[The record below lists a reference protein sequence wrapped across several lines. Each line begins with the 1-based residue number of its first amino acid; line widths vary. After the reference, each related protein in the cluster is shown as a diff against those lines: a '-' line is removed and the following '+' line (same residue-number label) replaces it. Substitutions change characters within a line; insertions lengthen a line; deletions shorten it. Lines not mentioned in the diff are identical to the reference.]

1 MLKKTLK
8 KVLAVALTVA
18 AVATTLA
25 VPVSAAT
32 LKPKKSHSKAEITE
46 YVNYFNS
53 ITEAYT
59 FRPSPEKHVPA
70 LIEDATPKYSD
81 NYRAYKMTVLLQNT
95 KGITAEQKADMK
107 KAASLWKK
115 AYISEQMLNYYW
127 NTWTSLA
134 SYIEDYCD
142 SGSSK
147 DSASNYKSRAKQTYN
162 KVNSYISKK
171 AKYNGKLA
179 GELKKYNKIRLN
191 AWNKDIDKWFKM
203 SKKQKAKY
211 WDYLPRYVHNGASA
225 LSKADMS
232 ANPYYSPS
240 AEGLVDEY
248 GDKNHYVTKTLGIW
262 GYDLSEYSP
271 CRELIKHTSWE
282 KW

>member
-1 MLKKTLK
+1 MLKKMFK
-8 KVLAVALTVA
+8 QALAVALTVA
-18 AVATTLA
+18 TVVTAS
-25 VPVSAAT
+25 VPVGAAA

-59 FRPSPEKHVPA
+59 FRPDRYVPGIA
-70 LIEDATPKYSD
+70 EDGDHESYS
-81 NYRAYKMTVLLQNT
+81 YKAYKMTVLLQNT
-95 KGITAEQKADMK
+95 KGITEEQKADMK

-115 AYISEQMLNYYW
+115 SYISQKMLNYYW
-127 NTWTSLA
+127 KTWSGL
-134 SYIEDYCD
+134 SNYIDDYSD

-147 DSASNYKSRAKQTYN
+147 DSASNYKSRTKQAYN
-162 KVNSYISKK
+162 KVNSYISKN
-171 AKYNGKLA
+171 AKYNVKLA
-179 GELKKYNKIRLN
+179 GELKKFNKIRLN

-211 WDYLPRYVHNGASA
+211 WDYLPRYVHSYASA

-232 ANPYYSPS
+232 DNPVSRL
-240 AEGLVDEY
+240 GVDVY
-248 GDKNHYVTKTLGIW
+248 PDKEHYETKTLGLW

-271 CRELIKHTSWE
+271 SRELCKHTRWT

>member
-46 YVNYFNS
+46 YVNYFND
-53 ITEAYT
+53 ITEPYT
-59 FRPSPEKHVPA
+59 SRPAPESHIPGIA
-70 LIEDATPKYSD
+70 EDGDHKSYS
-81 NYRAYKMTVLLQNT
+81 YKAYKMTVLLQNT

-115 AYISEQMLNYYW
+115 SYISQQMLNYYW
-127 NTWTSLA
+127 RTWS
-134 SYIEDYCD
+134 DYMYDYVCDYSD

-147 DSASNYKSRAKQTYN
+147 DSASSYKARAKQTYN
-162 KVNSYISKK
+162 KVNAYISKK

-179 GELKKYNKIRLN
+179 GELKKFNKIRLN

-211 WDYLPRYVHNGASA
+211 GYFLPRYTSA
-225 LSKADMS
+225 GSAFRKADMADDPIS
-232 ANPYYSPS
+232 CQSMDY
-240 AEGLVDEY
+240 VDMY
-248 GDKNHYVTKTLGIW
+248 PDKNHYETKTLRLW
-262 GYDLSEYSP
+262 GCDLSEDSP
-271 CRELIKHTSWE
+271 IRELCKHTRWD

>member
-1 MLKKTLK
+1 MLKKMFK

-46 YVNYFNS
+46 YVNYFND
-53 ITEAYT
+53 ITEPYT
-59 FRPSPEKHVPA
+59 SRPAPESHIPGIA
-70 LIEDATPKYSD
+70 EDGDHKSYS
-81 NYRAYKMTVLLQNT
+81 YKAYKMTVLLQNT

-115 AYISEQMLNYYW
+115 SYISQQMLNYYW
-127 NTWTSLA
+127 RTWSE
-134 SYIEDYCD
+134 YMYEYVQDYSD

-147 DSASNYKSRAKQTYN
+147 DSASNYKARAKKTYN

-171 AKYNGKLA
+171 AKYNSKLA
-179 GELKKYNKIRLN
+179 GELKKFNKIRLN

-211 WDYLPRYVHNGASA
+211 GYFLPRYTSA
-225 LSKADMS
+225 GSAFRKADMADDPIS
-232 ANPYYSPS
+232 CQSMDY
-240 AEGLVDEY
+240 VDMY
-248 GDKNHYVTKTLGIW
+248 PDKNHYETKTLRLW
-262 GYDLSEYSP
+262 GCDLSEDSP
-271 CRELIKHTSWE
+271 IRELCKHTRWD

>member
-8 KVLAVALTVA
+8 KILAVALTVA

-46 YVNYFNS
+46 YVNYFND
-53 ITEAYT
+53 ITEPYT
-59 FRPSPEKHVPA
+59 SRPAPESHIPG
-70 LIEDATPKYSD
+70 ISGGATPSTSY
-81 NYRAYKMTVLLQNT
+81 NYMAYKMTVLLQNT

-107 KAASLWKK
+107 KASRLWLK
-115 AYISEQMLNYYW
+115 AWVSEQMLNYYW
-127 NTWTSLA
+127 KTWS
-134 SYIEDYCD
+134 DYMYDYVCDYSD

-171 AKYNGKLA
+171 AKYNSKLA

-203 SKKQKAKY
+203 SKKQKAEY
-211 WDYLPRYVHNGASA
+211 WYYLPRYTESGSA
-225 LSKADMS
+225 LRKAGMSDDPISCQSMDYVDM
-232 ANPYYSPS
+232 YT
-240 AEGLVDEY
+240 
-248 GDKNHYVTKTLGIW
+248 DKHHYETKTLKLW
-262 GYDLSEYSP
+262 ACDLSEYSP
-271 CRELIKHTSWE
+271 SRELCKHTRWN

>member
-46 YVNYFNS
+46 YVNYFND
-53 ITEAYT
+53 ITYAYT
-59 FRPSPEKHVPA
+59 FRPDRYVPA
-70 LIEDATPKYSD
+70 LMEGGNHKSRTYK
-81 NYRAYKMTVLLQNT
+81 AYKMTVLLQNT
-95 KGITAEQKADMK
+95 EGITEVQKADMK

-115 AYISEQMLNYYW
+115 SYISEQMLEYYW
-127 NTWTSLA
+127 NTWRDYE
-134 SYIEDYCD
+134 SYIGDYSD

-147 DSASNYKSRAKQTYN
+147 DSASNYKSKAKQTYN
-162 KVNSYISKK
+162 KVNKYISGK

-179 GELKKYNKIRLN
+179 SELKKFNKIRLN
-191 AWNKDIDKWFKM
+191 TWNKDIDKWFKM

-211 WDYLPRYVHNGASA
+211 WDYLPRYASSGASF
-225 LSKADMS
+225 LRKADMS
-232 ANPYYSPS
+232 AVPFYCSS
-240 AEGLVDEY
+240 ASTDVDDF
-248 GDKNHYVTKTLGIW
+248 GDKNHYVTKTLGLW

-271 CRELIKHTSWE
+271 NRELHNHTLWT